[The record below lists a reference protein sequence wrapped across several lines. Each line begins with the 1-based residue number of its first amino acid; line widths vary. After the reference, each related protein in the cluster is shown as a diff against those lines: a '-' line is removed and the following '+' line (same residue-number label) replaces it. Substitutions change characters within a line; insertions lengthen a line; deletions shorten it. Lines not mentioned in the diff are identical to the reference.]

1 MIVDP
6 LYNSNYSDFCYEQ
19 PYMPGLTNYA
29 DTPVVPTAGFVGAA
43 YNNPDCSYP
52 DTTPAI
58 KEVDGDQV
66 GPWVSAA
73 GTGHTLTITAL
84 GDVQVNNSAY
94 SGPAASAVPFNQK
107 TIKRHYGFGTQCTTA
122 IPGSTTCNTVS
133 GVTIGGITA
142 TIGSWMDTA
151 ITVTVPTGVANCAI
165 QQQAQYA
172 SGATSAQCGQLIIT
186 AGNGKQSIDTVTVTI
201 GGKMPTH
208 VNANQTIQSAIDA
221 AAPGDLLMIDPTCTT
236 AGTTTAATC
245 DAGSLHAA
253 TPTQTS
259 SVGAHTEL
267 LIMWKPV
274 RLQGVGAAS
283 SIINASAFPAG
294 QLLDPWRRHINC
306 LFGLSISGVP
316 TVGNGTGAPSVPY
329 DPNNQYACPDTG
341 WNYFTTPGALNVPQV
356 DRLPLE
362 AIVGWSAIVNGN
374 LAEQLQEPSL
384 MGAYEGAGITVL
396 AKGVWTSPGEN
407 IWTDTTE
414 GGAFPSDALLLQD
427 VPAGIDDEGGP
438 LGPQYDYCTSPAT
451 TTELTPNPYPSNF
464 ECNPSSIDGLT
475 VANSSQGGGGIFVH
489 GWAHNLQIANN
500 RVYNNAGTLSG
511 GITVGQGE
519 FPIAITIVTQE
530 GAAVGGPTG
539 QFDADNPPSCQNSS
553 VIGTHLPYCLD
564 LHVNV
569 HNNSITSN
577 SSLGDELFSG
587 TLAGAG
593 GASFCTGSDYYKF
606 QFNWVCGNLS
616 SSEGGGVAHVGFI
629 YNGDIEHNTIVF
641 NQSTNPTIP
650 TNGGGIMVMGTP
662 DTDPVCGNQIDQD
675 CPPGLSDGTGPGLV
689 INANLIQGNMAE
701 SGSGG
706 GIRLQQV
713 NGTDISTFPTGCV
726 SASGGSFGRCPI
738 IGGTHN
744 YSFWNSASVT
754 NNIIVNNLAGWDGAG
769 ISLQDS
775 LNVSIINN
783 TVASNDSLAS
793 SGVLTQ
799 SIGTP
804 QASAPAGSCVQLGP
818 TGPTTASCPQ
828 AAGVSS
834 TPNSSILTTT
844 FTGLTITCPPGHTTC
859 TGFSNPLLQNNLIWQ
874 NRSFQIGITG
884 PGTGYVTQQNLVG
897 LFDAF
902 TGASAPVQS
911 ASGGCTTG
919 VSYWDIGVRGDTA
932 PNNHS
937 SGFTLSPTY
946 SVLTS
951 TTGYDASNL
960 AANPSITSQYCN
972 GSRVPPECSVADGCG
987 GPSGYGVPPGIV
999 DASTPNPIFSLTPSA
1014 TVDEGN
1020 NWINVSWGPLALSND
1035 SVTGGTTG
1043 NYGGGPLFANYAL
1056 QATSPAIDYV
1066 PVAQTHPSTDFF
1078 GNARPDPANLSKF
1091 DVGAIEYQGAG
1102 TGEVYVSPTTLL
1114 FTQVFGTPAGL
1125 AQTLTVT
1132 NGTTAGITGLT
1143 VAVAT
1148 TSPTTTARF
1157 SRAGG
1162 TCGTTLGA
1170 GLTCTI
1176 TISFSPP
1183 TTATNVTYM
1192 GTVTIT
1198 SSATVA
1204 GSPVALTG
1212 EGIVPVPAASVSP
1225 SSLTFGNQNDGSTS
1239 AAQTLTVTNTGNVAL
1254 AGGTF
1259 TFGGGAPQPFS
1270 RPGGAAGGTCTAT
1283 LAVGA
1288 TCTYNVVFAPPAAT
1302 TSTAYSR
1309 TLAVAYTG
1317 VTVTGSPVILMG
1329 TGIPVG
1335 TLSFTSATNGTLS
1348 TVLGLRR
1355 LTFTIP
1361 TPRAPVTSVVTITNT
1376 GAGTLQITAETLA
1389 LNIGARYS
1397 ITGTTCSF
1405 TTPLAPAGACTVS
1418 IRYATPATRP
1428 IIADMGLAT
1437 LANNGSGTVLG
1448 VTGLVLV
1455 AQ

>member
-1 MIVDP
+1 
-6 LYNSNYSDFCYEQ
+6 
-19 PYMPGLTNYA
+19 
-29 DTPVVPTAGFVGAA
+29 
-43 YNNPDCSYP
+43 
-52 DTTPAI
+52 
-58 KEVDGDQV
+58 
-66 GPWVSAA
+66 
-73 GTGHTLTITAL
+73 
-84 GDVQVNNSAY
+84 
-94 SGPAASAVPFNQK
+94 
-107 TIKRHYGFGTQCTTA
+107 
-122 IPGSTTCNTVS
+122 
-133 GVTIGGITA
+133 
-142 TIGSWMDTA
+142 
-151 ITVTVPTGVANCAI
+151 
-165 QQQAQYA
+165 
-172 SGATSAQCGQLIIT
+172 
-186 AGNGKQSIDTVTVTI
+186 
-201 GGKMPTH
+201 
-208 VNANQTIQSAIDA
+208 
-221 AAPGDLLMIDPTCTT
+221 
-236 AGTTTAATC
+236 
-245 DAGSLHAA
+245 
-253 TPTQTS
+253 
-259 SVGAHTEL
+259 
-267 LIMWKPV
+267 MWKPV

-283 SIINASAFPAG
+283 SIVNATAFPAG

-316 TVGNGTGAPSVPY
+316 IVGNGTGAPAVGY
-329 DPNNQYACPDTG
+329 DPSGQYQCPDNTSG
-341 WNYFTTPGALNVPQV
+341 DTWNYFNTPGSLNVPQV

-362 AIVGWSAIVNGN
+362 AIVGWNAIVNGN

-427 VPAGIDDEGGP
+427 VPAGTDDEGGV
-438 LGPQYDYCTSPAT
+438 LGPQYSYCWTMTPTGST
-451 TTELTPNPYPSNF
+451 RTELVPNPYPSNF
-464 ECNPSSIDGLT
+464 ECNPSSIDGVT

-539 QFDADNPPSCQNSS
+539 QFDADNPPSCQNST
-553 VIGTHLPYCLD
+553 VLGTHLPYCLD
-564 LHVNV
+564 LNVNV

-587 TLAGAG
+587 TLSGGG
-593 GASFCTGSDYYKF
+593 GATFCTGSDYYKF
-606 QFNWVCGNLS
+606 QYNWVCGNLS
-616 SSEGGGVAHVGFI
+616 SAEGGGVTHLGFI
-629 YNGDIEHNTIVF
+629 YNGDIEHNTIVL

-650 TNGGGIMVMGTP
+650 TNGGGIQVMGTP
-662 DTDPVCGNQIDQD
+662 DTDPVCGTQIDQD

-713 NGTDISTFPTGCV
+713 NGTDISTFPSGC
-726 SASGGSFGRCPI
+726 ALGSGPTFGNSFGPCPI
-738 IGGTHN
+738 TGGTPA
-744 YSFWNSASVT
+744 YTFWNSASVT

-783 TVASNDSLAS
+783 TIASNDTLAS

-804 QASAPAGSCVQLGP
+804 ESSAPAGSCVQLGP

-828 AAGVSS
+828 SAGVTS
-834 TPNSSILTTT
+834 TPDSSILTTT
-844 FTGLTITCPPGHTTC
+844 FAGLAITCPPGHTFC
-859 TGFSNPLLQNNLIWQ
+859 TGFSNPLLQNNVIWQ
-874 NRSFQIGITG
+874 NRSFEIGITG
-884 PGTGYVTQQNLVG
+884 AGSGNVNQQNLVS

-902 TGASAPVQS
+902 TGAAAPVQA
-911 ASGGCTTG
+911 ASGACNSG

-932 PNNHS
+932 PSNHS
-937 SGFTLSPTY
+937 SGFTLSPMY

-951 TTGYDASNL
+951 TAGYASNNL
-960 AANPSITSQYCN
+960 AANPSIVSQYCN

-999 DASTPNPIFSLTPSA
+999 DASTPNPVFSLTPSA

-1043 NYGGGPLFANYAL
+1043 NYGGGALFANYAL
-1056 QATSPAIDYV
+1056 AATSPAIDYV

-1078 GNARPDPANLSKF
+1078 GNPRPDPANLTKF
-1091 DVGAIEYQGAG
+1091 DVGAVEFQGAG

-1114 FTQVFGTPAGL
+1114 FTHVYGTTAAPTQV
-1125 AQTLTVT
+1125 LTVT
-1132 NGTTAGITGLT
+1132 NGTTAAITGLA
-1143 VAVAT
+1143 VAVANG
-1148 TSPTTTARF
+1148 TSTVVF
-1157 SRAGG
+1157 SRPAGG
-1162 TCGTTLGA
+1162 CGTALAAGA
-1170 GLTCTI
+1170 TCTI
-1176 TISFSPP
+1176 TIAFAPP
-1183 TTATNVTYM
+1183 TATTNVTYT

-1198 SSATVA
+1198 SSATVV

-1212 EGIVPVPAASVSP
+1212 EGIVPAPSASVSP
-1225 SSLTFGNQNDGSTS
+1225 SPLGFGNQPDGRAS
-1239 AAQTLTVTNTGNVAL
+1239 AAQTLTVTNTGNVPL
-1254 AGGTF
+1254 ATGTF
-1259 TFGGGAPQPFS
+1259 TLGGGTPQPYS
-1270 RPGGAAGGTCTAT
+1270 RANILQGGPGNCAAT

-1288 TCTYNVVFAPPAAT
+1288 TCTYNVVFTPPTAT
-1302 TSTAYSR
+1302 TSITYSR
-1309 TLAVAYTG
+1309 TLTVAYTYLG
-1317 VTVTGSPVILMG
+1317 AAVTVTGSPVTLTG

-1335 TLSFTSATNGTLS
+1335 TLSFTSATNGSLS
-1348 TVLGLRR
+1348 TVAGVRT

-1361 TPRAPVTSVVTITNT
+1361 TGRPAVTSVVTISNT
-1376 GAGTLQITAETLA
+1376 GAGSLQITAETLL
-1389 LNIGARYS
+1389 LNIGGRYT
-1397 ITGTTCSF
+1397 IPATTCSF
-1405 TTPLAPAGACTVS
+1405 TTPLAPAGTCTVS

-1428 IIADMGLAT
+1428 GIPDVGLAT
-1437 LANNGSGTVLG
+1437 FANNGSGTTGGL
-1448 VTGLVLV
+1448 TGLALV